1 MTSPSVNEPPK
12 SHFRRG
18 CWKKSISYLHTFSL
32 IEYNINI
39 EYHCLLLVLPRK
51 FHLVAYLHYNV
62 LLRKIPIRLK
72 YETFHKDER
81 GNENLDDA
89 VENPA
94 VALENPDRIVN
105 LGPEAPEPAL
115 EPAREPISAPPGAD
129 TASGRQTWQ
138 RIVDYSG
145 ESYLRKCNLEFSPT
159 KIYSN
164 SIYFFLMKTLYP
176 CQNTHPE
183 KIKE

>member
-94 VALENPDRIVN
+94 VAMKNPDRIVN
-105 LGPEAPEPAL
+105 LGPEVPEPALEPVPEPVLQPASEPAL
-115 EPAREPISAPPGAD
+115 EPAREPIAAPPGAD

-138 RIVDYSG
+138 RIFDYSG
-145 ESYLRKCNLEFSPT
+145 ES
-159 KIYSN
+159 
-164 SIYFFLMKTLYP
+164 
-176 CQNTHPE
+176 
-183 KIKE
+183 